1 MKRRTLL
8 AIVIPGVVILAL
20 VLYSVLS
27 GKEKEVVLEAQ
38 VEQGKFEIAVMV
50 TGELQAIRETEIQ
63 APAQLRS
70 RNLRIRSV
78 LIHDLIPEGTVVDSG
93 DWVATLDRSEAD
105 NSLKDML
112 DNLETRESEYTRTKL
127 DTTMQLRDLRDQLVN
142 LRFAMEEAEIT
153 VEQSQYEPPATIRQ
167 AQIELEKASRAYDQ
181 AETNY
186 DLQVQ
191 QARANMREA
200 ELNMARDHRSVDEMQ
215 AVLQKF
221 DIYAPASGMVI
232 YKTDFRGEKRTAGTE
247 INTWDLAVAT
257 LPDLSTMVSMT
268 YVNEIDIS
276 KIKTGQKVRVGV
288 DAFPEKKFTGE
299 VTEVANIGQ
308 QLSNTDAKV
317 FEVRIEL
324 NEKDSILRPSMTTSN
339 MIVTNILDS
348 VLYIPLEAVHANDSL
363 TYVFTR
369 NGKKQVVVLG
379 QSNENFIVVDM
390 GLKKGDLLYLSM
402 PDEPETFPYTGL
414 DLMAEIQKRKA
425 EEEKQRQEMQERMN
439 QPRRDREFQGRP
451 GEFPQ
456 GMTEGTGQGRP
467 EGVTQGARE
476 GAGQGTGGG
485 RPQGNTPQ
493 APQENAQQTPQG
505 NAQQTPQGNAQQTP
519 QGNAQQ
525 TPQQTPQGATGQ
537 RPSGQRPAGG
547 NPNPTGE

>member
-8 AIVIPGVVILAL
+8 AIVIPGVLILAL

-27 GKEKEVVLEAQ
+27 GKEKEVVLETQ

-63 APAQLRS
+63 APQQLRS
-70 RNLRIRSV
+70 RSLRIRSV
-78 LIHDLIPEGTVVDSG
+78 MIQDMIPEGTVVDSG
-93 DWVATLDRSEAD
+93 QWVATLDRSEAD

-112 DNLETRESEYTRTKL
+112 DNLETRQSEYTRTKL
-127 DTTMQLRDLRDQLVN
+127 DTTMQLRELRDQLVN
-142 LRFAMEEAEIT
+142 LKFAMEEAEIT

-167 AQIELEKASRAYDQ
+167 AQIELEKASRAYEQ

-200 ELNMARDHRSVDEMQ
+200 ELNMERQQRSVDEMQ

-232 YKTDFRGEKRTAGTE
+232 YKTDFRGEKRTIGSE
-247 INTWDLAVAT
+247 VNTFDLAVAT

-276 KIKTGQKVRVGV
+276 KIKSGQKVRVGV

-324 NEKDSILRPSMTTSN
+324 NEKDTILRPSMTTSN
-339 MIVTNILDS
+339 EIVTQILDS

-369 NGKKQVVVLG
+369 DGKKQVVVLG

-390 GLKKGDLLYLSM
+390 GLKKGDKLYLSM
-402 PDEPETFPYTGL
+402 PDEPEAFPYTGL
-414 DLMAEIQKRKA
+414 ELMAEIQKRKA
-425 EEEKQRQEMQERMN
+425 EEERLRQEMQERMN
-439 QPRRDREFQGRP
+439 QPRRERNFQGRP

-456 GMTEGTGQGRP
+456 GMTEGAGQGRP
-467 EGVTQGARE
+467 QGAS
-476 GAGQGTGGG
+476 QGTGGG
-485 RPQGNTPQ
+485 RPQGAAQQ
-493 APQENAQQTPQG
+493 APQGASQGTSQGTP
-505 NAQQTPQGNAQQTP
+505 A
-519 QGNAQQ
+519 
-525 TPQQTPQGATGQ
+525 Q
-537 RPSGQRPAGG
+537 RPSGQRPSGG
-547 NPNPTGE
+547 SPNPTGE